1 LRAGQDAKGKKNVKR
16 EGGGKKGKGKED
28 DSKGKDKDGKD
39 KDKGKDADNDVSKI
53 LEQKQAGLA
62 VNKQSAL

>member
-1 LRAGQDAKGKKNVKR
+1 VKR